1 MLFLG
6 VGSVFMP
13 EIDILREFLIYS
25 LVKLTYNEQTI
36 YEVLQK
42 NERNVNLVNE
52 R

>member
-6 VGSVFMP
+6 VGSVFMT

-42 NERNVNLVNE
+42 NERNVNVVNE

>member
-1 MLFLG
+1 
-6 VGSVFMP
+6 MP

-25 LVKLTYNEQTI
+25 HVKLTYNEQTV

-42 NERNVNLVNE
+42 NERNVNVVNE